1 MVNKKLMITKSSGFS
16 LVELLVVVA
25 IVGILSAVGT
35 ISYQGYVK
43 SAKRS
48 SAQNIVQQTALAQT
62 EEYSNSGSY
71 IVNEAL
77 ADGATLDDLNNA
89 DCRADSGSS
98 NIIERDLFSGD
109 DIITNKIGFEICVIG
124 NSATYKVIA
133 KETNGQDPP
142 QYTGC
147 EITLIR
153 NSLPTKTGC

>member
-1 MVNKKLMITKSSGFS
+1 MITKSSGFS
-16 LVELLVVVA
+16 LIELLVVVA
-25 IVGILSAVGT
+25 IIGILSAVGT

-43 SAKRS
+43 SSKRS
-48 SAQNIVQQTALAQT
+48 AATNIVQQTALAQT

-71 IVNEAL
+71 VITDAL
-77 ADGATLDDLNNA
+77 DDDATLEQIEQE
-89 DCRADSGSS
+89 DCPATRTSS
-98 NIIERDLFSGD
+98 DIIESDLFSGD
-109 DIITNKIGFEICVIG
+109 NIIADNINFEICILG

>member
-1 MVNKKLMITKSSGFS
+1 MITKSSGFS

-71 IVNEAL
+71 VITDAL
-77 ADGATLDDLNNA
+77 DDGATLEQIEQE
-89 DCRADSGSS
+89 DCPATRTSS
-98 NIIERDLFSGD
+98 DIIESDLFSGD
-109 DIITNKIGFEICVIG
+109 NIIADNINFEICILG

>member
-1 MVNKKLMITKSSGFS
+1 MITKSSGFS

-25 IVGILSAVGT
+25 IIGILSAVGT

-43 SAKRS
+43 SSKRS
-48 SAQNIVQQTALAQT
+48 AATNIVQQTALAQT

-71 IVNEAL
+71 VITDAL
-77 ADGATLDDLNNA
+77 DDGATLEQIEQE
-89 DCRADSGSS
+89 DCPATRTSS
-98 NIIERDLFSGD
+98 DIIESDLFSGD
-109 DIITNKIGFEICVIG
+109 NIIADNINFEICILG

-147 EITLIR
+147 EIH
-153 NSLPTKTGC
+153 

>member
-1 MVNKKLMITKSSGFS
+1 MITKSSGFS

-25 IVGILSAVGT
+25 IIGIISAVGT
-35 ISYQGYVK
+35 VSYQGYVK
-43 SAKRS
+43 SSKRS
-48 SAQNIVQQTALAQT
+48 AATNIVQQTALAQT

-71 IVNEAL
+71 VITHAI
-77 ADGATLDDLNNA
+77 DDNSNLEQIEEE
-89 DCRADSGSS
+89 DCAPTRTTSD
-98 NIIERDLFSGD
+98 NIESDLFSGD
-109 DIITNKIGFEICVIG
+109 NIIADNINFEICILG

>member
-1 MVNKKLMITKSSGFS
+1 MITKSSGFS

-77 ADGATLDDLNNA
+77 ADGATLEDLNDA
-89 DCRADSGSS
+89 DCRAVGDFIDRAVAEVLKGDTLTYDLGGSAGTT
-98 NIIERDLFSGD
+98 DVGD
-109 DIITNKIGFEICVIG
+109 AVVVQLEKMLREHFAV
-124 NSATYKVIA
+124 A
-133 KETNGQDPP
+133 
-142 QYTGC
+142 
-147 EITLIR
+147 
-153 NSLPTKTGC
+153 

>member
-1 MVNKKLMITKSSGFS
+1 MITKSSGFS

-77 ADGATLDDLNNA
+77 ADGATLEDLNEA

-109 DIITNKIGFEICVIG
+109 NIIL
-124 NSATYKVIA
+124 S
-133 KETNGQDPP
+133 
-142 QYTGC
+142 
-147 EITLIR
+147 LIHI
-153 NSLPTKTGC
+153 

>member
-1 MVNKKLMITKSSGFS
+1 MITKSSGFS

-25 IVGILSAVGT
+25 IIGIISAVGT
-35 ISYQGYVK
+35 VSYQGYVK
-43 SAKRS
+43 SSKRS
-48 SAQNIVQQTALAQT
+48 AATNIVQQTALAQT

-71 IVNEAL
+71 IITEAL
-77 ADGATLDDLNNA
+77 DDNATLEQIEQE
-89 DCRADSGSS
+89 DCPATRTSS
-98 NIIERDLFSGD
+98 DIIESDLFSGD
-109 DIITNKIGFEICVIG
+109 NIIADNINFEICILG

>member
-1 MVNKKLMITKSSGFS
+1 MITKSSGFS

-35 ISYQGYVK
+35 ISYQAYVK

-77 ADGATLDDLNNA
+77 ADGATLEDLNDA

-109 DIITNKIGFEICVIG
+109 NIITDKIGFEICIIG

-133 KETNGQDPP
+133 KEVTNRQPLT
-142 QYTGC
+142 YSGC
-147 EITLIR
+147 EISLIR
-153 NSLPTKTGC
+153 NSLPRKTDC

>member
-1 MVNKKLMITKSSGFS
+1 MITKSSGFS

-25 IVGILSAVGT
+25 IIGIISAVGT
-35 ISYQGYVK
+35 VSYQGYVK
-43 SAKRS
+43 SSKRS
-48 SAQNIVQQTALAQT
+48 AATNIVQQTALAQT

-71 IVNEAL
+71 IITEAL
-77 ADGATLDDLNNA
+77 DDAATLEQLETE
-89 DCRADSGSS
+89 DCTATRASS
-98 NIIERDLFSGD
+98 DTIESDLFSGD
-109 DIITNKIGFEICVIG
+109 NIIADNINFEICILG

>member
-1 MVNKKLMITKSSGFS
+1 MITKSSGFS

-25 IVGILSAVGT
+25 IIGIISAVGT

-43 SAKRS
+43 SSKRS
-48 SAQNIVQQTALAQT
+48 AATNIVQQTALAQT

-71 IVNEAL
+71 VITDAL
-77 ADGATLDDLNNA
+77 DDGATLEQIEQE
-89 DCRADSGSS
+89 DCPATRTSS
-98 NIIERDLFSGD
+98 DIIESDLFSGD
-109 DIITNKIGFEICVIG
+109 NIIADNINFEICILG

-147 EITLIR
+147 EIH
-153 NSLPTKTGC
+153 